1 MASIATQIQLYDLA
15 SGPLMNITNALNATL
30 NAFHSVDQAA
40 NSTFDTATFD
50 YAREQLNKANA
61 ALVQMEE
68 NLRRNEEQQ
77 NRFNNSLNRG
87 TSAASNLEKKL
98 RNIAAAYLSIQSVR
112 QTIGLSDQMA
122 QTRARLELIIDDK
135 GSVEDLEKKIF
146 AVARNSRAS
155 FNEVADSVA
164 KLGLTAGKAFKN
176 TDEILAFTELM
187 NKNFIIAG
195 TSAQEQAAA
204 MYQLTQAMASGRLQ
218 GDEFRSI
225 IENAPL
231 LAKSIE
237 DYMINV
243 KKAKGT
249 MKDWAKEGMLTADV
263 IKAAVFRSADEIE
276 KRFEKM
282 PRTFAD
288 TWTQLKND
296 ALMAF
301 NIVLQKLNEIANS
314 EEFQM
319 IIQKA
324 RNALITMANIGV
336 QVVDVLGKGIKFLAD
351 NWSTVV
357 PLFWAATA
365 AMGAYVLITKTAV
378 LWTGLKAAAMGVAG
392 TATALYNITLAA
404 AAFATGNLT
413 LAQHA
418 LNAAMM
424 ANPILLIVALIGLLV
439 FWIYRWIQ
447 SVGDLQI
454 AWKICMHNILKA
466 WDAVKIGFFTGVYWI
481 LNLWDRL
488 GLGIKTAS
496 IAIANFIGNMK
507 SNVLMILQN
516 MINGAIGLINEF
528 ITLLNRIPGVS
539 IDTVQQVTF
548 GTTAKLEEE
557 VARQAREAELAN
569 YRSQIEA
576 AAAEREAKLNQMFTD
591 AKNAAIKRQAEIEK
605 MQAEV
610 AARNKQE
617 DGFDFQFDFSDYLTP
632 IANEAKKNRENT
644 DKIKKSLDLTLE
656 DLKHLRELAER
667 EAINRFT
674 LAEIKVDMGGITNNV
689 NSAVDLDGVID
700 YLTDGVTE
708 ALQMVAE
715 GVHL

>member
-1 MASIATQIQLYDLA
+1 MMASISTRIQLYDVVT
-15 SGPLMNITNALNATL
+15 GPLQNISNALSATI
-30 NAFHSVDQAA
+30 NAFHALDRAA
-40 NSTFDTATFD
+40 SGTFDTATFN
-50 YAREQLNKANA
+50 YAKEQINAANA
-61 ALVQMEE
+61 SIVQMEE
-68 NLRRNEEQQ
+68 NIRQNEEQQ

-98 RNIAAAYLSIQSVR
+98 GNLIKTYISIQSAR
-112 QTIGLSDQMA
+112 KIIDLTDQLTL
-122 QTRARLELIIDDK
+122 TRARLELLVDDG
-135 GSVEDLEKKIF
+135 GSVDKLEAKIMT
-146 AVARNSRAS
+146 AANRARAS
-155 FNEVADSVA
+155 FLDISSSVA
-164 KLGLTAGKAFKN
+164 KLGIIAEKAFGS
-176 TDEILAFTELM
+176 TDEIIAFTELL
-187 NKNFIIAG
+187 NKNFIVAG
-195 TSAQEQAAA
+195 ASSKEAAMA
-204 MYQLTQAMASGRLQ
+204 MYQLTQAMGSGRLQ

-231 LAKSIE
+231 LAKHIE

-243 KKAKGT
+243 VKAKGT
-249 MKDWAKEGMLTADV
+249 LKDWAKEGRLTADV
-263 IKAAVFRSADEIE
+263 IKAAVFRSADEVNE
-276 KRFEKM
+276 RFNDIPM
-282 PRTFAD
+282 TFG
-288 TWTQLKND
+288 QVMNIMGNML
-296 ALMAF
+296 LEVF
-301 NIVLQKLNEIANS
+301 NPVLQA
-314 EEFQM
+314 
-319 IIQKA
+319 
-324 RNALITMANIGV
+324 IGRGA
-336 QVVDVLGKGIKFLAD
+336 QWIYD
-351 NWSTVV
+351 NWSKIEPV
-357 PLFWAATA
+357 FWALTSAV
-365 AMGAYVLITKTAV
+365 GAYVIATKAAV
-378 LWTGLKAAAMGVAG
+378 LWTGLKAAAMGTAG
-392 TATALYNITLAA
+392 IAAGFYHLVMMA
-404 AAFATGNLT
+404 AAFATGNLA
-413 LAQHA
+413 LAQQH
-418 LNAAMM
+418 LNMVLM
-424 ANPILLIVALIGLLV
+424 ANPIMLVVALIGILI
-439 FWIYRWIQ
+439 FFIYRWVQ
-447 SVGDLQI
+447 SVGGLQI

-576 AAAEREAKLNQMFTD
+576 GISKRDARLNQMWAD
-591 AKNAAIKRQAEIEK
+591 AKTAAAQREAEIKKLQAE
-605 MQAEV
+605 
-610 AARNKQE
+610 AATKKEQQGWNY
-617 DGFDFQFDFSDYLTP
+617 DFLFNDVP
-632 IANEAKKNRENT
+632 NIAQNT
-644 DKIKKSLDLTLE
+644 KDIKKSLELTLE

>member
-50 YAREQLNKANA
+50 YAREQLNEANA

-98 RNIAAAYLSIQSVR
+98 GNLIKTYISIQSAR
-112 QTIGLSDQMA
+112 KIIDLTDQLTL
-122 QTRARLELIIDDK
+122 TRARLELLVDDG
-135 GSVEDLEKKIF
+135 GSVDKLEAKIMT
-146 AVARNSRAS
+146 AANRARAS
-155 FNEVADSVA
+155 FLDISSSVA
-164 KLGLTAGKAFKN
+164 KLGIIAEKAFGS
-176 TDEILAFTELM
+176 TDEIIAFTELL
-187 NKNFIIAG
+187 NKNFIVAG
-195 TSAQEQAAA
+195 ASSREAAMA
-204 MYQLTQAMASGRLQ
+204 MYQLTQAMGSGRLQ

-231 LAKSIE
+231 LAKHIE

-243 KKAKGT
+243 VKAKGT
-249 MKDWAKEGMLTADV
+249 LKDWAREGRLTADV
-263 IKAAVFRSADEIE
+263 IKAAVFRSADEVNE
-276 KRFEKM
+276 RFNNIPM
-282 PRTFAD
+282 TFG
-288 TWTQLKND
+288 QVMNIMGNML
-296 ALMAF
+296 LEVF
-301 NIVLQKLNEIANS
+301 NPVLQA
-314 EEFQM
+314 
-319 IIQKA
+319 
-324 RNALITMANIGV
+324 IGRGA
-336 QVVDVLGKGIKFLAD
+336 QWIYD
-351 NWSTVV
+351 NWSKIEPV
-357 PLFWAATA
+357 FWALAGA
-365 AMGAYVLITKTAV
+365 VGAYVIATKAAV
-378 LWTGLKAAAMGVAG
+378 LWTGLKAAAMGTAG
-392 TATALYNITLAA
+392 IAVGFYHLVMMA

-418 LNAAMM
+418 LNAAMK
-424 ANPILLIVALIGLLV
+424 ANPILLIAAVIGLLV
-439 FWIYRWIQ
+439 FRIYRWIQ
-447 SVGDLQI
+447 SVGGLQI

-576 AAAEREAKLNQMFTD
+576 GISKRDARLNQMWAD
-591 AKNAAIKRQAEIEK
+591 AKTAAAQREAEIKKLQAE
-605 MQAEV
+605 
-610 AARNKQE
+610 AATKKEQQGWNY
-617 DGFDFQFDFSDYLTP
+617 DFLFNDVSN
-632 IANEAKKNRENT
+632 IAQNT
-644 DKIKKSLDLTLE
+644 KDIKKSLELTLE